1 MSLRTFRQ
9 TGMIGLGILGALALA
24 APALA
29 DTTKE
34 TPGSPCV
41 PGGGQGTGNPCQ
53 GNNGNPS
60 PQGNV
65 GKEKVVIDK
74 KPPLFTVVRGTG
86 RGAFVEQV
94 GDANR
99 ATISQTRNT
108 QYARIAQTGDRNTAS
123 SDQGGSGAHYA
134 SISQEGDANVAA
146 LTQSGAGAQVAYLT
160 QNGSGN
166 SMSVDQHG
174 GLTSSGVA
182 AMQLGDRNA
191 MSLTQNGENNMA
203 RLTQTGSDN
212 AMTAVQNGNN
222 QLTWTQTGS
231 GLSDLQI
238 VQPAGQALLV
248 TQSR

>member
-1 MSLRTFRQ
+1 VSIRAIHRTAA
-9 TGMIGLGILGALALA
+9 IGLGIAGALALA
-24 APALA
+24 SPALA
-29 DTTKE
+29 DTKKE
-34 TPGSPCV
+34 TPGAPCT

-60 PQGNV
+60 PEGNV
-65 GKEKVVIDK
+65 GQEKVVIDK
-74 KPPLFTVVRGTG
+74 KPPLFTVVRGIG
-86 RGAFVEQV
+86 SGAFVEQV

-99 ATISQTRNT
+99 ATITQTRST

-123 SDQGGSGAHYA
+123 AAQGGSGAHYA
-134 SISQEGDANVAA
+134 SIAQEGDANVAA

-160 QNGSGN
+160 QNGSAN
-166 SMSVDQHG
+166 SMSVNQHG

-191 MSLTQNGENNMA
+191 MSLTQNGDNNMA
-203 RLTQTGSDN
+203 RLTQDGSDN

-231 GLSDLQI
+231 GLSDLHI